1 MAFLNPRLQWG
12 SLEGLPEGAEL
23 EGQWPLWLS
32 HRRCPSAGLASAG
45 EFSSPSPSV
54 TVIHKTALSRNLHLD
69 ANINEWVPSTGIWAF
84 GGPRQG
90 VFVEK
95 DGS

>member
-1 MAFLNPRLQWG
+1 M
-12 SLEGLPEGAEL
+12 
-23 EGQWPLWLS
+23 
-32 HRRCPSAGLASAG
+32 
-45 EFSSPSPSV
+45 
-54 TVIHKTALSRNLHLD
+54 IHKTALSRNLHLD

-90 VFVEK
+90 MFVEK

>member
-32 HRRCPSAGLASAG
+32 RRGCPSAGLASAG

-54 TVIHKTALSRNLHLD
+54 KMTALSRNLHLD
-69 ANINEWVPSTGIWAF
+69 ANINVLVPSTGTWAF